1 MHAISGDDWW
11 EAMMQTHADDGKRDA
26 ENGTFSPPYTAS
38 EDPQDEDENAA
49 YVSGFNRRRK
59 ELGDAFKWA

>member
-1 MHAISGDDWW
+1 
-11 EAMMQTHADDGKRDA
+11 MQTHADDGKRDA